1 MTCGIALTE
10 SVTSLGKCTKLQ
22 LNNKGKVGFSQP
34 CFFIAEIFSTFFQK
48 PLDNVATMWYNS
60 VANRYTKGGQEM
72 SKKVKIHISLA
83 NEIYEKGKEEADK
96 LGIPFSTYLSVLI
109 ANDTK
114 IKNEKR
120 K

>member
-10 SVTSLGKCTKLQ
+10 SVTSLGKCTKK
-22 LNNKGKVGFSQP
+22 LNNNDKVGFGQP
-34 CFFIAEIFSTFFQK
+34 CFLFAEKFFQLFFK
-48 PLDNVATMWYNS
+48 NPLTRWLRCGIIVVQTETRKES
-60 VANRYTKGGQEM
+60 EM

-83 NEIYEKGKEEADK
+83 NEIYDKGKQRADE

-109 ANDTK
+109 ANDAKNTK
-114 IKNEKR
+114 ERR

>member
-1 MTCGIALTE
+1 MWLQCGIIVLQKDTRKE
-10 SVTSLGKCTKLQ
+10 SK
-22 LNNKGKVGFSQP
+22 
-34 CFFIAEIFSTFFQK
+34 
-48 PLDNVATMWYNS
+48 
-60 VANRYTKGGQEM
+60 M

-114 IKNEKR
+114 NKNEKR